1 MTSERWF
8 MMFSLLSAASS
19 GSAGRPFV
27 WDAVSYLV
35 DNDLIDDANFTAC
48 RHLVLR
54 FVHG

>member
-1 MTSERWF
+1 

-19 GSAGRPFV
+19 GSAGRSFV
-27 WDAVSYLV
+27 WDAVRYLI
-35 DNDLIDDANFTAC
+35 DNDLVNDANFTAC